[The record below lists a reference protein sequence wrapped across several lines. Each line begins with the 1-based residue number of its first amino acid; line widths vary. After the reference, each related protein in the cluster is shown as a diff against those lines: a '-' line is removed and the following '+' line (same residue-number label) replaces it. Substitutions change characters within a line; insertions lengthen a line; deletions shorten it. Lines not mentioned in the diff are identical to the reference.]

1 MKLCA
6 QPRTRSEGAKG
17 RSPAAGATLTEL
29 IVALGVGSM
38 LLTAAATLSVYGART
53 FAAIGSYA
61 DLDAKGRNALDVLSW
76 KVRGASAVLACE
88 SNLPV
93 KSLTLT
99 NSAAQTAI
107 TLTWDS
113 DGRTFVLDETGQST
127 RTLMTDCDGWDFAL
141 YTRAPNMSSTNMAF
155 NPAATLSDCRLID
168 MSWQCSRPV
177 PGEKIMAESVETA
190 RVALRNGR

>member
-1 MKLCA
+1 MKVRP
-6 QPRTRSEGAKG
+6 QHRTQSEGAN
-17 RSPAAGATLTEL
+17 RRRTTAGLTLTEL
-29 IVALGVGSM
+29 IVALGVGSF

-88 SNLPV
+88 TNLPV

-99 NSAAQTAI
+99 NSTAHTI
-107 TLTWDS
+107 IKLAWDS
-113 DGRTFVLDETGQST
+113 DSRTFVLDETGQPT
-127 RTLMTDCDGWDFAL
+127 RTLWTECDGWDFAL
-141 YTRAPNMSSTNMAF
+141 YNRAPNVSSTNMAF

-168 MSWQCSRPV
+168 MSWKCSRTM
-177 PGEKIMAESVETA
+177 PGQKVNVET
-190 RVALRNGR
+190 VQTTQVVLRNKP